1 MPKGDPQKAAGGG
14 SAPQY
19 DSGGLPGRIGKYR
32 IDYVIGRG
40 AVGVVYKGHDE
51 QIDRP
56 LAIKTLRP
64 EILQDVGGNEEFL
77 QRFAAEARSA
87 GRCLHPNIV
96 TVFDFVEH
104 AGTPYIVM
112 EYVDAGTLDNIIRS
126 GVRLPIRQVGEIL
139 AQLLFALGHAN
150 SKGVIHRDV
159 KPANILCP
167 SAASIK
173 VADFGVA
180 HMEAL
185 DLTKPGRFSAVG
197 TPNYMAPERFLGRPA
212 DARSDLFSAGVILFQ
227 LLTGAKPFI
236 AADMPELMRKL
247 MNEVPPSVQIYR
259 PELSAEIDA
268 VTQRALARNPEDR
281 FQSAEEFV
289 ASLNH
294 AIEARPVDNMP
305 PLDLTEL
312 SRVPGKAPS
321 GVGKER
327 LSQTMAQKLAPGT
340 IDALERSLA
349 RLLGPIARLFV
360 KQATEQATS
369 VDVLLATLMARIK
382 TKAEAEAFRRE
393 AEQALRDDLGI
404 ATAQLEAVLSEAE
417 VMAATEVL
425 LKLIGPIAR
434 VLVARQARTAVGRID
449 FYRQLASAI
458 PNEQERTLFL
468 SIHAKPNPPHY
479 ADGRVPRA

>member
-1 MPKGDPQKAAGGG
+1 
-14 SAPQY
+14 
-19 DSGGLPGRIGKYR
+19 
-32 IDYVIGRG
+32 
-40 AVGVVYKGHDE
+40 
-51 QIDRP
+51 
-56 LAIKTLRP
+56 
-64 EILQDVGGNEEFL
+64 
-77 QRFAAEARSA
+77 
-87 GRCLHPNIV
+87 
-96 TVFDFVEH
+96 
-104 AGTPYIVM
+104 
-112 EYVDAGTLDNIIRS
+112 
-126 GVRLPIRQVGEIL
+126 
-139 AQLLFALGHAN
+139 
-150 SKGVIHRDV
+150 
-159 KPANILCP
+159 
-167 SAASIK
+167 
-173 VADFGVA
+173 
-180 HMEAL
+180 
-185 DLTKPGRFSAVG
+185 
-197 TPNYMAPERFLGRPA
+197 
-212 DARSDLFSAGVILFQ
+212 
-227 LLTGAKPFI
+227 
-236 AADMPELMRKL
+236 
-247 MNEVPPSVQIYR
+247 MNEVPPPVQIYR

-294 AIEARPVDNMP
+294 AIEARPADNTP

-312 SRVPGKAPS
+312 SRAPGKAPS

-434 VLVARQARTAVGRID
+434 VLVARQARTAVGRVD